1 MSTGQE
7 AFSPRGSGPDQG
19 FSTTALLQSGL
30 KILALQRGSTE
41 TDNLPQKLERGEQVE
56 KSSIFKYCD
65 TDGLQ

>member
-30 KILALQRGSTE
+30 KILALERGGTE
-41 TDNLPQKLERGEQVE
+41 TDNSPQKLERGEQVE
-56 KSSIFKYCD
+56 KSSIVKS
-65 TDGLQ
+65 